1 MTQYPFNTGLIV
13 GRFQIFHNG
22 HKQMVQT
29 ALNSCER
36 VLIFIGSSQEE
47 NTQKNP
53 FAYSKRSYI
62 IQSVFTQQIKEG
74 RLLIH
79 PLPDIGVGNNSQ
91 WGDYVLTQARETY
104 YFNPELLISGK
115 EERRTGWFD
124 TSIAELFVPKSIAVS
139 ATRIR
144 EAMLRDDKEFWHQ
157 FTPSVLWNEYDKLR
171 ETLVAAQANQATASI

>member
-1 MTQYPFNTGLIV
+1 MTQYPFKTGLIV

-22 HKQMVQT
+22 HRQMVQT

-47 NTQKNP
+47 KTQKNP
-53 FAYSKRSYI
+53 FSYATRSYI
-62 IQSVFTQQIKEG
+62 IQSVFAQQIKEG

-115 EERRTGWFD
+115 EDRRTSWFD
-124 TSIAELFVPKSIAVS
+124 ASIAELFIPKSYDIS
-139 ATRIR
+139 ATALRL
-144 EAMLRDDKEFWHQ
+144 AMLRDDREFWKKHV
-157 FTPSVLWNEYDKLR
+157 PMEILDDYDNLR
-171 ETLVAAQANQATASI
+171 RLLIAAQENTETASV